1 MTKEFD
7 EVMASFD
14 NVNLHEDVFD
24 VDEFGAEDYIE
35 FRDDDEADKDEF
47 VDVVDVDAEDEEELD
62 DSYLGDVVLSCVV
75 CHTPIF
81 KNKDEVEIEVNEDGE
96 EGEETIADVGEECPV
111 CGATNGFHVCGVV
124 TPYVET
130 EVEVDD
136 KEEAGEK
143 EPEDKDT
150 EEEGEANDEEEKEV
164 NEALQKAINKFAL
177 NEDAAEVKM
186 DGEDVTVETNGVTV
200 TVGSGETGDMG
211 IEPIED
217 EEEFFADETEGD
229 EEADV
234 DIDEIGEDEVEEAF
248 VRAKPYFSKF
258 KLKEAYHH
266 NGKIVVEGLAKT
278 KRGKIVREKFALK
291 PLKLKGNRAAF
302 MVEGFGSHK
311 GVVGRVDNGKLMVE
325 SFVGKREQKR
335 R

>member
-1 MTKEFD
+1 
-7 EVMASFD
+7 
-14 NVNLHEDVFD
+14 
-24 VDEFGAEDYIE
+24 
-35 FRDDDEADKDEF
+35 
-47 VDVVDVDAEDEEELD
+47 
-62 DSYLGDVVLSCVV
+62 
-75 CHTPIF
+75 
-81 KNKDEVEIEVNEDGE
+81 
-96 EGEETIADVGEECPV
+96 
-111 CGATNGFHVCGVV
+111 
-124 TPYVET
+124 
-130 EVEVDD
+130 
-136 KEEAGEK
+136 
-143 EPEDKDT
+143 
-150 EEEGEANDEEEKEV
+150 
-164 NEALQKAINKFAL
+164 
-177 NEDAAEVKM
+177 M
-186 DGEDVTVETNGVTV
+186 DGDDVTVETNGVTV
-200 TVGSGETGDMG
+200 NVGSNETDDMG

-229 EEADV
+229 EEADI

-311 GVVGRVDNGKLMVE
+311 GVVGRVDNGKLVVE